1 MKDKP
6 YDKVAV
12 GERIRK
18 ARELNQFT
26 QEHLAKLI
34 DVNPSHISDM
44 ERGKVGISVGTVI
57 ALCNALNV
65 TSDYIFFGKDISHS
79 SNFDKLLSY
88 LDAKDMLYLEDII
101 QALIKRYKS

>member
-6 YDKVAV
+6 YNEVAV

-18 ARELNQFT
+18 ARELSQFT

-79 SNFDKLLSY
+79 GNFDKLLSY